1 MKLNSECYKRDQ
13 TDGASAVV
21 LSRQIVNEEAL
32 PR

>member
-1 MKLNSECYKRDQ
+1 MRLDPDATKP

-21 LSRQIVNEEAL
+21 LSRQIKNEEEL